1 MGIENVVEGHG
12 FGIAITG
19 MVVVFSGL
27 VLVVLFLT
35 ALPQVL
41 AWIQAGGL
49 QRRPAAGSDGVAAGE
64 HAAAAVAPAGRAVN
78 GMDADLL
85 TAITY
90 VLQAE
95 RDRQL
100 ALDHQEITLRDDDE
114 QQRVWTAIGRMRTI
128 ATRM

>member
-27 VLVVLFLT
+27 VLVVLFLM
-35 ALPQVL
+35 ALPPVL
-41 AWIQAGGL
+41 EWIQAGGL

-64 HAAAAVAPAGRAVN
+64 HAAAAYASAGQAVN
-78 GMDADLL
+78 GMEADLL